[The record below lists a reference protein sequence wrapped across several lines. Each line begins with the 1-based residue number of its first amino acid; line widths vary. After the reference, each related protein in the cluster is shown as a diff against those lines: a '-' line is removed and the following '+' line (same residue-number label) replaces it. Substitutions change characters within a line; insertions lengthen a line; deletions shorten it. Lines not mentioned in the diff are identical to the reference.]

1 MARRKVSIE
10 PGYKFAPQSGDAL
23 EVARLEHQQHLDTT
37 TPSATSYG
45 AFPSAKKKKP
55 MNTIFSCLSSMSQ
68 PILDLLAV
76 RTGQK
81 QKNVGYYEY
90 DKPGIELASS

>member
-1 MARRKVSIE
+1 
-10 PGYKFAPQSGDAL
+10 
-23 EVARLEHQQHLDTT
+23 
-37 TPSATSYG
+37 
-45 AFPSAKKKKP
+45 
-55 MNTIFSCLSSMSQ
+55 MSQ